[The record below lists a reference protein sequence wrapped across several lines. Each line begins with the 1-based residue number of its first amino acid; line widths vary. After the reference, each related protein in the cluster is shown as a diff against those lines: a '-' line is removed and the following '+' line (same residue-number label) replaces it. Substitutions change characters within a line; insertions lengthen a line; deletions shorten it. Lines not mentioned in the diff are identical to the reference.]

1 MNEVRSNL
9 VEHEDA
15 PLHPS
20 LVSFLHPH
28 PRSSVMS
35 CVGDPSIR
43 APNDT
48 DNVGE
53 KLPKDQR
60 HRLSSR
66 VDGATTQV
74 LVVSPPSF
82 FSATVIEVLR
92 QIDTNSDISQ
102 VAQLSTAAL
111 EKLQSPSLALIDLD
125 AFPANGE
132 ALIRQINVKDST
144 TPIVALSN
152 SLDHQSIDRALDAGA
167 VGYLPKTYTRP
178 LIEGVL
184 RLVIGGERYR
194 PHDSSKERKRA
205 GRPPKSSQSDAQ
217 AADTISGLTSRQ
229 KDVLLEVARGF
240 TNLDIGKRLD
250 MREGTVKTHLYAIY
264 RKLNVRNRASAAL
277 LATRMA
283 EIRHEQIAEAE
294 QGKLNLS
301 WLQPEMSHRRVRAGQ
316 CIFRLGDIGSEL
328 FYVQRGTVNLPEI
341 GVTIGPG
348 EVFGEIGIFTPEHKR
363 TCSARCETD
372 VDLFSLSSG
381 QVRRIY
387 FGNPQFAFF
396 ILMLVATRLMADLHR
411 GKK

>member
-1 MNEVRSNL
+1 MNEILSNL
-9 VEHEDA
+9 VEHEDV

-28 PRSSVMS
+28 PRSAILPSI
-35 CVGDPSIR
+35 GDPSIR
-43 APNDT
+43 TPNGADEL
-48 DNVGE
+48 GE
-53 KLPKDQR
+53 KLPKDHR
-60 HRLSSR
+60 HPLSSR
-66 VDGATTQV
+66 LDGAALQV
-74 LVVSPPSF
+74 LLVSPPSF

-92 QIDTNSDISQ
+92 QIDADSDISQ
-102 VAQLSTAAL
+102 VAQLPTAAL

-132 ALIRQINVKDST
+132 ALIRQISMKNGT
-144 TPIVALSN
+144 AIVALSN
-152 SLDHQSIDRALDAGA
+152 SLDHKSIDLALDAGA

-205 GRPPKSSQSDAQ
+205 GRPPKSSQPDAP

-264 RKLNVRNRASAAL
+264 RKLNVHNRASAAL
-277 LATRMA
+277 FAARMA
-283 EIRHEQIAEAE
+283 EVRHEQIAEAE

-396 ILMLVATRLMADLHR
+396 ILMLVATRLMADCQR
-411 GKK
+411 SNR